1 MIIAITDERGGM
13 EKSIVAGRLAAS
25 RALAGRKV
33 LLLDAD
39 PRQGALAQARSLHG
53 AGMAGSTSQPR
64 LMARAISAKG
74 LQPELEHL
82 VHCYHD
88 IVIDSEG
95 RDSMGSRSA
104 LVAAR
109 VLVVALD
116 GVGEGVGDRAG
127 QQGLARRIA
136 HARSVNPALR
146 VLLAT
151 DTHTDAAHALAGQI
165 APASVVSFGQ
175 LYCAVFDTPRQTA

>member
-39 PRQGALAQARSLHG
+39 PRQGALAQARIMHDGVTQNSV
-53 AGMAGSTSQPR
+53 TRPR

-82 VHCYHD
+82 VTCYHD

-104 LVAAR
+104 LIAAR
-109 VLVVALD
+109 VLVVPLD
-116 GVGEGVGDRAG
+116 GGIDAAAQAG
-127 QQGLARRIA
+127 LTRRIA
-136 HARSVNPALR
+136 HARSFNPGLC

-151 DTHTDAAHALAGQI
+151 DTQASAAHTLAARI
-165 APASVVSFGQ
+165 PAARVVGLGQ
-175 LYCAVFDTPRQTA
+175 LYCAVFDCSHRAA

>member
-13 EKSIVAGRLAAS
+13 EKSIVAGRLAAA

-39 PRQGALAQARSLHG
+39 PRQGALTQARVLHG
-53 AGMAGSTSQPR
+53 GSVDAGMDGRASQPR

-88 IVIDSEG
+88 IVIDSES

-116 GVGEGVGDRAG
+116 EVTDRLA
-127 QQGLARRIA
+127 QERLARRIA
-136 HARSVNPALR
+136 HARSANPALR

-151 DTHTDAAHALAGQI
+151 DTDKDAAHALAGQI
-165 APASVVSFGQ
+165 PSARVVGFGQ
-175 LYCAVFDTPRQTA
+175 LYCAVFDTHHPTA

>member
-13 EKSIVAGRLAAS
+13 EKSILAGRLAAS
-25 RALAGRKV
+25 RALARRKV

-39 PRQGALAQARSLHG
+39 PRQGAMAQARNMHDGAMHGSL
-53 AGMAGSTSQPR
+53 TRPR

-82 VHCYHD
+82 VNCYHD

-104 LVAAR
+104 LIAAR
-109 VLVVALD
+109 VLVVPLD
-116 GVGEGVGDRAG
+116 GVADGDARA
-127 QQGLARRIA
+127 GLARRIA
-136 HARSVNPALR
+136 HARSVNPDLR

-151 DTHTDAAHALAGQI
+151 DAQAAPAHALAAQI
-165 APASVVSFGQ
+165 PSARVVSLGQ
-175 LYCAVFDTPRQTA
+175 LYCAVFNLST

>member
-13 EKSIVAGRLAAS
+13 AKSIIAGRLAAS

-39 PRQGALAQARSLHG
+39 PRQGAMAQARNMHDGAMHG
-53 AGMAGSTSQPR
+53 SVTRPR

-74 LQPELEHL
+74 VQPELEHL

-104 LVAAR
+104 LAAAR
-109 VLVVALD
+109 VLVVPLD
-116 GVGEGVGDRAG
+116 GVADAAA
-127 QQGLARRIA
+127 QASLARRIA
-136 HARSVNPALR
+136 HARSSNPALH

-151 DTHTDAAHALAGQI
+151 DTPASAAQALAAQI
-165 APASVVSFGQ
+165 PAARVVSLGQ
-175 LYCAVFDTPRQTA
+175 LYGAVFNLHA

>member
-116 GVGEGVGDRAG
+116 GVGDSAG
-127 QQGLARRIA
+127 RQGLARRIA

-151 DTHTDAAHALAGQI
+151 DTRTDAVHALARQI
-165 APASVVSFGQ
+165 APAGVVSFGQ
-175 LYCAVFDTPRQTA
+175 LYCAVFDIPLQTA

>member
-25 RALAGRKV
+25 RALAGHKV

-39 PRQGALAQARSLHG
+39 PRQAALAQAGNLRVG
-53 AGMAGSTSQPR
+53 GSGSSVTAPR
-64 LMARAISAKG
+64 LMARAISPKG
-74 LQPELEHL
+74 VLPELEHL

-104 LVAAR
+104 LIAAR
-109 VLVVALD
+109 VLVVPLDGALD
-116 GVGEGVGDRAG
+116 ASA
-127 QQGLARRIA
+127 QASLARRIA
-136 HARSVNPALR
+136 HARSINPQLR

-151 DTHTDAAHALAGQI
+151 DTQMAAVHALAAQI
-165 APASVVSFGQ
+165 PAARVVSLGQ
-175 LYCAVFDTPRQTA
+175 LYCAVFNLSA

>member
-1 MIIAITDERGGM
+1 MIIAITDESGGI
-13 EKSIVAGRLAAS
+13 EKSILAGRLAAS

-39 PRQGALAQARSLHG
+39 PRQGAMAQAKNMHDMAMHG
-53 AGMAGSTSQPR
+53 SPTRPR

-82 VHCYHD
+82 VTCYHD

-104 LVAAR
+104 LIAAR
-109 VLVVALD
+109 VLVVPPNGVVD
-116 GVGEGVGDRAG
+116 GAA
-127 QQGLARRIA
+127 QAGLARRIA
-136 HARSVNPALR
+136 HARSINPELR

-151 DTHTDAAHALAGQI
+151 DTQAAPAHALAAQI
-165 APASVVSFGQ
+165 PLARVVSLGQ
-175 LYCAVFDTPRQTA
+175 LYCAVFNLPR

>member
-1 MIIAITDERGGM
+1 MIIAITDEHGGM
-13 EKSIVAGRLAAS
+13 EKSILAGRLAAS

-39 PRQGALAQARSLHG
+39 PRQGAMEQARNMHDEARHGSL
-53 AGMAGSTSQPR
+53 TQPR

-82 VHCYHD
+82 VNCYHD

-104 LVAAR
+104 LIAAR
-109 VLVVALD
+109 VLVVPLD
-116 GVGEGVGDRAG
+116 GVVDVAA
-127 QQGLARRIA
+127 QAGLARRIA
-136 HARSVNPALR
+136 HARSVNPDLR

-151 DTHTDAAHALAGQI
+151 DTQAAPAHALATQI
-165 APASVVSFGQ
+165 PAARVVSLGQ
-175 LYCAVFDTPRQTA
+175 LYCAVFNLPA

>member
-13 EKSIVAGRLAAS
+13 EKSILAGRLAAS

-39 PRQGALAQARSLHG
+39 PRQGAMEQARNMHDEARHGSL
-53 AGMAGSTSQPR
+53 TQPR

-104 LVAAR
+104 LIAAR
-109 VLVVALD
+109 VLVVPLD
-116 GVGEGVGDRAG
+116 GVVDGAA
-127 QQGLARRIA
+127 QAGLARRIA
-136 HARSVNPALR
+136 HARSVNPGLR

-151 DTHTDAAHALAGQI
+151 DAQAAPAHALAAQI
-165 APASVVSFGQ
+165 PAARVVGLGQ
-175 LYCAVFDTPRQTA
+175 LYCAVFNLAT

>member
-1 MIIAITDERGGM
+1 M

-39 PRQGALAQARSLHG
+39 PRQRALAQASTMHCG
-53 AGMAGSTSQPR
+53 GMHSSVSQPR

-82 VHCYHD
+82 VSCYHD

-104 LVAAR
+104 LAAAR

-116 GVGEGVGDRAG
+116 GAADAAAQESLVH
-127 QQGLARRIA
+127 RIA
-136 HARSVNPALR
+136 RARSVNPALR
-146 VLLAT
+146 VLLVTTMDSNAV
-151 DTHTDAAHALAGQI
+151 HALAEHI
-165 APASVVSFGQ
+165 PAASVVGFGQ
-175 LYCAVFDTPRQTA
+175 LYCAVFDTHHRAA

>member
-116 GVGEGVGDRAG
+116 GPADSTA

-136 HARSVNPALR
+136 HARSLNPALR

-165 APASVVSFGQ
+165 APASVVGFGQ

>member
-1 MIIAITDERGGM
+1 MIIAITDERGGL

-39 PRQGALAQARSLHG
+39 PRQGALAQARNMRDGALHD
-53 AGMAGSTSQPR
+53 SVQRPR

-104 LVAAR
+104 LIAAR
-109 VLVVALD
+109 VLVVPLD
-116 GVGEGVGDRAG
+116 GIVDGAA
-127 QQGLARRIA
+127 QAGLARRIA
-136 HARSVNPALR
+136 HARSFNPGLR
-146 VLLAT
+146 VLLVAET
-151 DTHTDAAHALAGQI
+151 QAAAAHALATQI
-165 APASVVSFGQ
+165 PAARVVGLGQ
-175 LYCAVFDTPRQTA
+175 LYCAVFDSHHRAA

>member
-13 EKSIVAGRLAAS
+13 EKSILAGRLAAS

-39 PRQGALAQARSLHG
+39 PRQAALAQAVNLR
-53 AGMAGSTSQPR
+53 AGGMRGSVAAPR

-82 VHCYHD
+82 VTCYHD

-104 LVAAR
+104 LGAAR
-109 VLVVALD
+109 VLVVPLD
-116 GVGEGVGDRAG
+116 GDVDAAA
-127 QQGLARRIA
+127 QTGLARRIA
-136 HARSVNPALR
+136 HARSANPSLR

-151 DTHTDAAHALAGQI
+151 DTQRAAAYALAAQI
-165 APASVVSFGQ
+165 PAARVVSLGQ
-175 LYCAVFDTPRQTA
+175 LYCAVFNSHPHAA

>member
-1 MIIAITDERGGM
+1 MIIAITDDRGGL

-39 PRQGALAQARSLHG
+39 PRQAALAQARNLR
-53 AGMAGSTSQPR
+53 AGGMPGGVTAPR

-82 VHCYHD
+82 VNCYHD

-104 LVAAR
+104 LAAAR
-109 VLVVALD
+109 VLVVPLD
-116 GVGEGVGDRAG
+116 GVADAAA
-127 QQGLARRIA
+127 QASLARRIA
-136 HARSVNPALR
+136 HARSVNPQLR

-151 DTHTDAAHALAGQI
+151 DTHTAAAHALAARI
-165 APASVVSFGQ
+165 PAARVVSLGQ
-175 LYCAVFDTPRQTA
+175 LYCAVFKLSN